1 MSSAPTKK
9 KKIRPRDR
17 PPLGLTADQARR
29 LVDRSDD
36 TYRTVAIMLRKRCDQ
51 AVAAVSSNTR
61 EHASFAI
68 PYLVPG
74 LPLFFRQREKVVELL
89 IEGLKRDG
97 YVVERVDDGMLYLE
111 WGEEARLTRERRRQ
125 RRKEEE
131 RRAEERAA
139 RKAERQRKREEKKK
153 KSKERPSRSKERE
166 EEGEEDEAPR
176 KRRSRSRSKGR
187 KKKPEEDPLEVL
199 RKMTQE
205 RRADELLKRLQG
217 GKKK

>member
-1 MSSAPTKK
+1 MSSALAPAKK
-9 KKIRPRDR
+9 KKTTRPRDK

-29 LVDRSDD
+29 LVDRSDE
-36 TYRTVAIMLRKRCDQ
+36 TYRVVAIMLRKRCDQ

-61 EHASFAI
+61 EHANFAI

-74 LPLFFRQREKVVELL
+74 MPLFFKQREKVVQLL
-89 IEGLKRDG
+89 IDGLTRDG
-97 YVVERVDDGMLYLE
+97 YVVERVDDGMLYVE
-111 WGEEARLTRERRRQ
+111 WGEEARLTRENRRQ

-153 KSKERPSRSKERE
+153 KERPSRSKTRGE
-166 EEGEEDEAPR
+166 EEEPP
-176 KRRSRSRSKGR
+176 KSRSRSRSKSRGR
-187 KKKPEEDPLEVL
+187 KKKEKEDPLEVL

-205 RRADELLKRLQG
+205 RRADALLKKLKA
-217 GKKK
+217 GK